1 MLNIPLLGLAA
12 DTRASSKPRS
22 AVMFLTLIFILAGCG
37 GSDSSSPQLMSLAVT
52 PAIGSIAVG
61 STQQFT
67 AIGTYT
73 DHSTRNLTAA
83 VTWSSSSNVVSI
95 GNSSGS
101 QGLATATGAGSASIT
116 ARLDGVTSPA
126 ATLTAA
132 VREFAYTANYYAGNV
147 SEFSVGTG
155 GALTL
160 VGRASTGSGS
170 GSNPNSIAVDPK
182 GRFAYVANMNDGT
195 VSAFSIGSDGALSLI
210 GTVASGNGVTTGNDQ
225 GVPLSVTLDP
235 AGQHAYVV
243 NFIGSVSAF
252 SIGGDGA
259 LTLLGT
265 VTLGSGDDNG
275 PRALVI
281 EPTGH
286 YAYVASTNRA
296 PAAVLASVSTFSIG
310 ADGMLTLVATL
321 SNGTSDDSIAVD
333 PTGHYVYVGQSED
346 DTVSAFSIGANGVL
360 TLIGTVASQGEPS
373 DVVVD
378 GTGHFVLVTGL
389 VADTV
394 STYSIGPTGAL
405 SLSGVAATGSEPSS
419 VATDPTGHYVYV
431 ANFPGSVSEYSIGDG
446 GALSL
451 IGTAASDG
459 DGSNSIIATV
469 WSGGS

>member
-1 MLNIPLLGLAA
+1 M
-12 DTRASSKPRS
+12 
-22 AVMFLTLIFILAGCG
+22 
-37 GSDSSSPQLMSLAVT
+37 
-52 PAIGSIAVG
+52 
-61 STQQFT
+61 
-67 AIGTYT
+67 
-73 DHSTRNLTAA
+73 
-83 VTWSSSSNVVSI
+83 
-95 GNSSGS
+95 
-101 QGLATATGAGSASIT
+101 
-116 ARLDGVTSPA
+116 
-126 ATLTAA
+126 
-132 VREFAYTANYYAGNV
+132 
-147 SEFSVGTG
+147 
-155 GALTL
+155 

-170 GSNPNSIAVDPK
+170 GSHPDSIAVDPK
-182 GRFAYVANMNDGT
+182 GRFAYVANMTDGT

-225 GVPLSVTLDP
+225 GVPESVTLDP

-252 SIGGDGA
+252 SIGSDGA
-259 LTLLGT
+259 LTRLGT
-265 VTLGSGDDNG
+265 VALGSGNNNG

-286 YAYVASTNRA
+286 YAYVASTNTNVA
-296 PAAVLASVSTFSIG
+296 PGAVAASVSTLSIG

-321 SNGTSDDSIAVD
+321 SNGTSDDSMAVD
-333 PTGHYVYVGQSED
+333 PTGHYLYVGQPED

-360 TLIGTVASQGEPS
+360 ALIGTVASQGEPS

-378 GTGHFVLVTGL
+378 ATGHFVLVTGL

-394 STYSIGPTGAL
+394 STYTIGPTGAL
-405 SLSGVAATGSEPSS
+405 TLSGVAATGSEASS

-459 DGSNSIIATV
+459 VGSNSIIATV

>member
-1 MLNIPLLGLAA
+1 MVNIPVLGLAA
-12 DTRASSKPRS
+12 DTRARSKSRS

-37 GSDSSSPQLMSLAVT
+37 GSDSSPPQLMSLAVT
-52 PAIGSIAVG
+52 PAMGSIAVG
-61 STQQFT
+61 ATQQFT
-67 AIGTYT
+67 AMGSYT

-101 QGLATATGAGSASIT
+101 QGLATATGAGTASIT

-132 VREFAYTANYYAGNV
+132 VREFAFATNFYTGNV
-147 SEFSVGTG
+147 SEFSVGAG

-160 VGRASTGSGS
+160 VGTASTGSGS
-170 GSNPNSIAVDPK
+170 GSDPNSIAVDPK
-182 GRFAYVANMNDGT
+182 GRFAYVTNMTDGT

-210 GTVASGNGVTTGNDQ
+210 GTVASGNGVTTGDNL
-225 GVPLSVTLDP
+225 GVPLNVTLDP

-252 SIGGDGA
+252 SIGADGA

-265 VTLGSGDDNG
+265 VTLGSGDNNG

-286 YAYVASTNRA
+286 YAYVASTNRG
-296 PAAVLASVSTFSIG
+296 PPPVSASVSTFSIG
-310 ADGMLTLVATL
+310 ADGTLTLLATL
-321 SNGTSDDSIAVD
+321 SNGTSDDSITVD
-333 PTGHYVYVGQSED
+333 PTGHYVYVGQSDD

-360 TLIGTVASQGEPS
+360 TLIGTLASQGEPS
-373 DVVVD
+373 NVVVD
-378 GTGHFVLVTGL
+378 RTGHFVFVTSL

-394 STYSIGPTGAL
+394 STYSIGPSGAL
-405 SLSGVAATGSEPSS
+405 TLSGMAATGSEPSS

-459 DGSNSIIATV
+459 NGCNSIIATV

>member
-1 MLNIPLLGLAA
+1 MVNIPVLGLAA

-37 GSDSSSPQLMSLAVT
+37 GSDSSPPQLMSLAVT

-101 QGLATATGAGSASIT
+101 QGLATATGAGTASIT

-132 VREFAYTANYYAGNV
+132 VREFAYTANYYGGNV

-160 VGRASTGSGS
+160 LGTASTGSGS
-170 GSNPNSIAVDPK
+170 GSDPNSIAVDPK
-182 GRFAYVANMNDGT
+182 GRFAYVANMTDGT

-210 GTVASGNGVTTGNDQ
+210 GTVASGNGVTTGN
-225 GVPLSVTLDP
+225 GVPESVTLDP

-243 NFIGSVSAF
+243 NFVGSVSAF
-252 SIGGDGA
+252 SIGADGA

-265 VTLGSGDDNG
+265 VALGSGAVQG

-286 YAYVASTNRA
+286 YAYVASTDTDVA
-296 PAAVLASVSTFSIG
+296 PGTVAGSVSTLSIG

-321 SNGTSDDSIAVD
+321 SNGTSDNSIAVD
-333 PTGHYVYVGQSED
+333 PTGHYLYVGQPED

-360 TLIGTVASQGEPS
+360 ALIGTVASQGEPS

-378 GTGHFVLVTGL
+378 RTGHFVLVTGL
-389 VADTV
+389 AADTV
-394 STYSIGPTGAL
+394 STYTIGPTGAL
-405 SLSGVAATGSEPSS
+405 TLSGVAATGSEPYS

-431 ANFPGSVSEYSIGDG
+431 ANSPGSVSEYSIGDG

-451 IGTAASDG
+451 IGTAATDG
-459 DGSNSIIATV
+459 DGSFSIIATV

>member
-1 MLNIPLLGLAA
+1 
-12 DTRASSKPRS
+12 
-22 AVMFLTLIFILAGCG
+22 MFLTLIIILAGCG
-37 GSDSSSPQLMSLAVT
+37 GSDSSSPKLMSLAVT
-52 PAIGSIAVG
+52 PSIANIAVG

-67 AIGTYT
+67 AMGTYT

-83 VTWSSSSNVVSI
+83 VTWGSSSKIVSI

-101 QGLATATGAGSASIT
+101 EGLATATGAGTASIT
-116 ARLDGVTSPA
+116 AKLDDVTSPA

-132 VREFAYTANYYAGNV
+132 VREFAYTTNYYTGNV
-147 SEFSVGTG
+147 SEFSVGAG

-170 GSNPNSIAVDPK
+170 GRNPDSIAVDPK
-182 GRFAYVANMNDGT
+182 GRFAYVANMTDGT

-210 GTVASGNGVTTGNDQ
+210 GTVSSGNGVAGNDQ

-235 AGQHAYVV
+235 AGKHAYVV
-243 NFIGSVSAF
+243 NFVGSVSAF
-252 SIGGDGA
+252 SIGANGA

-265 VTLGSGDDNG
+265 VTLGGGDDNG

-296 PAAVLASVSTFSIG
+296 PAAVAASVSTFSIG
-310 ADGMLTLVATL
+310 ADGTLTLVATL

-333 PTGHYVYVGQSED
+333 PTGHYLYVGQSED

-378 GTGHFVLVTGL
+378 ATGHFVFVAGL

-394 STYSIGPTGAL
+394 STYSIGSTGAL
-405 SLSGVAATGSEPSS
+405 TLSGVAATGSEPSS

-431 ANFPGSVSEYSIGDG
+431 ANFPGSVSAYSIGEG